1 MITPR
6 PYLSYSQK
14 NLWKQNPDRYVDLYL
29 YDGRKLDTKETRFG
43 HEVAE
48 ALERD
53 ELIGEPV
60 IDLVMARLPKFELM
74 DVPVDVE
81 LVVGKEK
88 IPLHGRMD
96 SRREDFLGFKEYKTG
111 KYDSKG
117 RPAWTQAK
125 VDADK
130 QITFYATM
138 CYLITK
144 KVPEDIELDWIVT
157 ENSPHNE
164 GEIIATGDI
173 HRFHTRRDMGA
184 IINEMADI
192 RKVWA
197 EIIARCELELLA

>member
-14 NLWKQNPDRYVDLYL
+14 TMWKQNPDRYVSQYL
-29 YDGRKLDTKETRFG
+29 YDGRKLNTKETRYG

-48 ALERD
+48 ALEHD
-53 ELIGEPV
+53 ELLGEPV
-60 IDLVMARLPKFELM
+60 IDTVLMRLPKFELM
-74 DVPVDVE
+74 DQPTDVILE
-81 LVVGKEK
+81 VGKEK

-96 SRREDFLGFKEYKTG
+96 SRKADYSGFKEYKTG
-111 KYDSKG
+111 KYDKKG
-117 RPAWTQAK
+117 KPAWTQAK
-125 VDADK
+125 VDDDA

-144 KVPEDIELDWIVT
+144 KVPNDIELDWIVT
-157 ENSPHNE
+157 EVSPHNDQ
-164 GEIIATGDI
+164 EIIATGEI
-173 HRFHTRRDMGA
+173 LRFHTKRSMGA

-197 EIIARCELELLA
+197 EINARCEQELLA